1 MRAVIS
7 HVGCF
12 MNPGGGGGGG
22 WWGGGGVRGG
32 GGGGG
37 GGGSVKVS
45 GWRVCLVPRT

>member
-22 WWGGGGVRGG
+22 GGGGALLR
-32 GGGGG
+32 
-37 GGGSVKVS
+37 
-45 GWRVCLVPRT
+45 

>member
-22 WWGGGGVRGG
+22 CCRWWGVGG